1 MKTIVVTGGREWNHR
16 QIVWYALN
24 IHGSAGDV
32 LIHGDCRGLDR
43 QAGDVA
49 HELCMRVTS
58 VPADW
63 GRHKRGAGP
72 IRNRKMLDM
81 DPDIV
86 LAFHDN
92 LAESRGTKDCVNE
105 AVRRG
110 IPVVWYDHT
119 GFPRKVDKIF
129 P

>member
-1 MKTIVVTGGREWNHR
+1 MKTILVTGGREWDNR
-16 QIVWYALN
+16 KVVWYALN
-24 IHGSAGDV
+24 KERGTH

-49 HELCMRVTS
+49 QELGMHVTS
-58 VPADW
+58 LPADW
-63 GRHKRGAGP
+63 RRYRGGAGP

-81 DPDIV
+81 EPDIV

-92 LAESRGTKDCVNE
+92 LRLSKGTKECVNE

-110 IPVVWYDHT
+110 IPVVWYDNT
-119 GFPRKVDKIF
+119 GFARKVDMTF